1 MFFINVNQ
9 NKFFVEKFMK
19 RSGAAQNSEKLKARS
34 SKLKVQRKK
43 RALRIGKGEVVRRS
57 GMDLHAIR
65 RLGQTHNKLLLPYTF
80 YNWLYSQ
87 SALDDLKVR

>member
-1 MFFINVNQ
+1 VYSVYDKYKCFFINVNQ

-57 GMDLHAIR
+57 GMDSHAIR
-65 RLGQTHNKLLLPYTF
+65 RLCQAHNKLKAIIYLLQPLF
-80 YNWLYSQ
+80 G
-87 SALDDLKVR
+87 